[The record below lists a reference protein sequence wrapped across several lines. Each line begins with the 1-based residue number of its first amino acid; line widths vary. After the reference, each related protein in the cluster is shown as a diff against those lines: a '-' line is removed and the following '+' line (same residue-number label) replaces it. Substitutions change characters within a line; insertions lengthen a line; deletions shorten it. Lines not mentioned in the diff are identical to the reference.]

1 MHHQTGASR
10 SHRKESFS
18 LGVLFKTIQ
27 SLLHQKVP
35 VEIGSKQGISLAI
48 RWLLQASQKRPDQ
61 NMTFKLSSKL
71 VDAAKGSGAAI
82 RKKEATHKMAEA
94 NRALCAIS
102 LIQEQNLGM

>member
-1 MHHQTGASR
+1 MHMHHQTGASR
-10 SHRKESFS
+10 SYRKESFS

-71 VDAAKGSGAAI
+71 VDAAKGVGLPYAE
-82 RKKEATHKMAEA
+82 RK
-94 NRALCAIS
+94 R
-102 LIQEQNLGM
+102 LIKWQRQIELFAQFR